1 MVVMTA
7 WRGGLAGALLTTMGA
22 LASAAAEPIPDL
34 GIDLSSSDW
43 VVADAARRLVRS
55 PGTGLVLELDLF
67 AQATTQRCQTI
78 ARTVRD
84 SKGAPLPAGFAKGD
98 VGGSIPD
105 QWISVCRVAGAR
117 TIVVRGELREQP
129 WSAAEV
135 AAIQLLLADSE
146 RAIARQR
153 TLVLP
158 GSELDLGPRFDRWQV
173 SPVLFVASDTV
184 TRVAADGPELSVQL
198 HRIDD
203 ACIAYDGLGADEGSP
218 RPTLIPAAYAAL
230 ARSGRDGDATTV
242 TTCLAHGQG
251 GYEVTIERTDGAT
264 RAQTAAADAD
274 VTDLLVGFAAAVAK
288 SPPLAPDGD
297 DQVDSTTGA
306 SWDED
311 EDDATPTP
319 APTPAPDPPVA
330 EAAVSPDALPGY
342 APDISTF
349 TSSHDDDDHPTGLLP
364 TSRVLMLRG
373 RRLAIDAS
381 AGVMARDALGA
392 ELAFARPLALAWDD
406 FDYEWGATVGYDAV
420 SGVTYDVRVGG
431 GAKIA
436 GALALLAGGGLDGWT
451 GDAELPGQ
459 PYLYV
464 GARLP
469 IGPLAVRAEYLPRN
483 GGDDESRLRATYTRY
498 RGTHRKIAVEG
509 SAIFIGDATV
519 LALGVGV
526 GL

>member
-1 MVVMTA
+1 
-7 WRGGLAGALLTTMGA
+7 MGA

-43 VVADAARRLVRS
+43 VVADAARNLVQSR
-55 PGTGLVLELDLF
+55 GTGLLLVLNLF
-67 AQATTQRCQTI
+67 AQASTERCQTI
-78 ARTVRD
+78 ARAVRD
-84 SKGAPLPAGFAKGD
+84 NKGTPLPAGFAKGD

-117 TIVVRGELREQP
+117 TIVLRGELRAQP
-129 WSAAEV
+129 WSASEV
-135 AAIQLLLADSE
+135 AAIQVLLADTE

-153 TLVLP
+153 ALVLP
-158 GSELDLGPRFDRWQV
+158 GSELDLGPRFGRWQV
-173 SPVLFVASDTV
+173 SPAIFVGNDTV

-198 HRIDD
+198 RRIDD
-203 ACIAYDGLGADEGSP
+203 ACAAYDDPGEDEGSP
-218 RPTLIPAAYAAL
+218 RPPLIPAAYAAL
-230 ARSGRDGDATTV
+230 ARAGTDGDATTV
-242 TTCLAHGQG
+242 ATCLAHGEG
-251 GYEVTIERTDGAT
+251 GYEVTIERARGAT

-288 SPPLAPDGD
+288 SPPIAADGAD
-297 DQVDSTTGA
+297 DADSTTSA
-306 SWDED
+306 SWSED

-319 APTPAPDPPVA
+319 TLTPPPTPPTPDPPDPPEVA
-330 EAAVSPDALPGY
+330 AAAAPDALPGY
-342 APDISTF
+342 APDLSTF
-349 TSSHDDDDHPTGLLP
+349 TSNHDDDDDHPTGFLP
-364 TSRVLMLRG
+364 TSRVLMVRG

-381 AGVMARDALGA
+381 GPVMARDALGA

-406 FDYEWGATVGYDAV
+406 FDYEWSAAVGYDAV

-431 GAKIA
+431 GVKIA
-436 GALALLAGGGLDGWT
+436 GALGLLAGGGLDGWT
-451 GDAELPGQ
+451 GDAELPSQ

-498 RGTHRKIAVEG
+498 RGTRRKIAVEG
-509 SAIFIGDATV
+509 GATFIGDAT
-519 LALGVGV
+519 LLTLGVGL
-526 GL
+526 GM